1 MADPV
6 TWGLIISAASGLASG
21 AVGYVGAQNAA
32 AGAENQATAATQM
45 ANYNAQVAQN
55 NAVAEAGDQSFQASV
70 AQFNAADSAQ
80 TRSKALRDQRTQT
93 AQRLAKGEA
102 KAGRTGALGY
112 SFDDVLRSDAL
123 LLERQEVELLS
134 GGAQER
140 YQFAQ
145 EGNLADM
152 RSNRALET
160 GRTNAGLT
168 LAEGRNR
175 SAAYK
180 DQASSARIGG
190 YASLIGGVA
199 QGASTGSQAY
209 QSYLDNKT

>member
-1 MADPV
+1 M
-6 TWGLIISAASGLASG
+6 GLAAPILMGISAVSSVASGV
-21 AVGYVGAQNAA
+21 VGYLGAQNAA
-32 AGAENQATAATQM
+32 AQAENQATAAEQM
-45 ANYNAQVAQN
+45 ANYNAQVALN
-55 NAVAEAGDQSFQASV
+55 NATAEAGDQTFQASV
-70 AQFNAADSAQ
+70 ARFNAADSAQ

-102 KAGRTGALGY
+102 KAGRTGTLGY

-140 YQFAQ
+140 YQYSQ
-145 EGNLADM
+145 EGTLADM

-160 GRTNAGLT
+160 GRTQSGLI

-180 DQASSARIGG
+180 GQASSARIGG

-199 QGASTGSQAY
+199 QGAGTASGIEF
-209 QSYLDNKT
+209 

>member
-1 MADPV
+1 MGTAALV
-6 TWGLIISAASGLASG
+6 VSAISSVASG
-21 AVGYVGAQNAA
+21 AVGYLGAQNAA
-32 AGAENQATAATQM
+32 AQAENQATAAEQM
-45 ANYNAQVAQN
+45 AAYNAQVAMN

-93 AQRLAKGEA
+93 AQRLAKAEA
-102 KAGRTGALGY
+102 KAGRTGAFDY

-123 LLERQEVELLS
+123 LLERQEVEILS

-140 YQFAQ
+140 YQYSQ
-145 EGNLADM
+145 EGTLADM
-152 RSNRALET
+152 RASRALET
-160 GRTNAGLT
+160 GRTQSGLI

-180 DQASSARIGG
+180 GQASSARIGG
-190 YASLIGGVA
+190 YATFLGGAA
-199 QGASTGSQAY
+199 QGAGTASGIEF
-209 QSYLDNKT
+209 